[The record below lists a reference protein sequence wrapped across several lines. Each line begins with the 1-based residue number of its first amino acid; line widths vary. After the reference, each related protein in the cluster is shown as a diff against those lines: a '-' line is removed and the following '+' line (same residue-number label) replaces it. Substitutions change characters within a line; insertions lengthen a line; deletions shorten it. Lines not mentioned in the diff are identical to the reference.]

1 MAKKDNIPHK
11 KVKGTEMVFR
21 SLSLPT
27 ALVENLKLLRKTYED
42 TWYPQGKKKR
52 VTYEKVLERL
62 LSKSGLGHVD
72 PDVYAA
78 YLAARGSRTEYTDVV
93 TRATRRPVQ
102 EESKPGQGNAPVEKQ
117 TPGVAASPV
126 APSKREVWDTNY
138 YFMKGNERIEARL
151 GDRAPFY
158 AVMPG
163 DKGKTTNV
171 GIVTMLSEGWVLVD
185 EYGVEIKSVQEAK
198 KICELIKNHNKSI

>member
-1 MAKKDNIPHK
+1 MAKKDNITHK

-21 SLSLPT
+21 SLSLPA

-93 TRATRRPVQ
+93 TRATRKSAQ
-102 EESKPGQGNAPVEKQ
+102 KESKPGQGNVPVEKQ
-117 TPGVAASPV
+117 TPGVAASP
-126 APSKREVWDTNY
+126 ADPTKGDVWDTTY
-138 YFMKGNERIEARL
+138 YFKKGGERIEARI
-151 GDRAPFY
+151 GDLAPFY
-158 AVMPG
+158 AEVLVNG
-163 DKGKTTNV
+163 AKKKI
-171 GIVTMLSEGWVLVD
+171 GISTMLADGWTLVNGH
-185 EYGVEIKSVQEAK
+185 GVEIKSVQEAK
-198 KICELIKNHNKSI
+198 KINELIKNHNKSI